1 MNIDNS
7 FVKNEPSSYENF
19 SQLLFYENVQLNFDK
34 NKLRNIINKYILP
47 YILPY
52 GIYVNKCVVMVGC
65 F

>member
-19 SQLLFYENVQLNFDK
+19 NQLLFYENVQLNFDK

-47 YILPY
+47 YDI
-52 GIYVNKCVVMVGC
+52 NKCVVMGGY